1 MLVSLEQHGD
11 SIQSSI
17 NLIGLNTFPNNARM
31 KVHGID
37 LDLGKVVSISIIY
50 LISDSELCLLNGYDF
65 FIFIE

>member
-1 MLVSLEQHGD
+1 
-11 SIQSSI
+11 
-17 NLIGLNTFPNNARM
+17 M

>member
-31 KVHGID
+31 KFHGID

-50 LISDSELCLLNGYDF
+50 LISDSELS
-65 FIFIE
+65 FIEWLRFLYFH